1 MSPFP
6 RFGTAGGPPFGGLG
20 SLRDQALMAG
30 AHNPGVYPPTTMSV
44 YPTAGGLIVSSAPS
58 DLYGLGRPGFPSL
71 FSSPPTSLGTST
83 WAPRG
88 QGLPQGL
95 PDPNKKPLGSL
106 PPPGSLPPGS
116 LPPGSM
122 QPGSMPPG
130 SLPPLPG
137 GPLAP
142 PSSIPK
148 IKQQA
153 TTPLASPG
161 RNGSVGGLRT
171 NGTGDPH
178 GHRPRDHSRS
188 PMRPPSSAS
197 SMGSPLISSH
207 HNVSNPSL
215 DLSLKKDQDNNRSL
229 QGGSQSDHEIQVVGE
244 KVVNNHQHSVPNGN
258 GSRPPSSHNSMGV
271 GLPPGSKS
279 GGIMKN
285 PHVQPTSSTYSD
297 IVAKSLSMVRP
308 PMSSS
313 AMSNPFGLPPGSGL
327 PPGLYPQP
335 HGAAAL
341 GAHHPGGHPGANPFA
356 LDPFR
361 DPYRAALSNP
371 YLQSRESLIRLNQ
384 LMMTEQERIRMG
396 LASYPPGGVATPHS
410 QAAAAAALF
419 APPHSSAATPS
430 SMQGKPP
437 TIPAPPLG
445 YPPGYHPGLGLPL
458 PSPGQ
463 ATPTGLNGHNPGGSS
478 SYHAK

>member
-1 MSPFP
+1 
-6 RFGTAGGPPFGGLG
+6 
-20 SLRDQALMAG
+20 
-30 AHNPGVYPPTTMSV
+30 
-44 YPTAGGLIVSSAPS
+44 
-58 DLYGLGRPGFPSL
+58 
-71 FSSPPTSLGTST
+71 
-83 WAPRG
+83 
-88 QGLPQGL
+88 
-95 PDPNKKPLGSL
+95 
-106 PPPGSLPPGS
+106 
-116 LPPGSM
+116 
-122 QPGSMPPG
+122 
-130 SLPPLPG
+130 
-137 GPLAP
+137 
-142 PSSIPK
+142 
-148 IKQQA
+148 
-153 TTPLASPG
+153 
-161 RNGSVGGLRT
+161 
-171 NGTGDPH
+171 
-178 GHRPRDHSRS
+178 
-188 PMRPPSSAS
+188 
-197 SMGSPLISSH
+197 
-207 HNVSNPSL
+207 
-215 DLSLKKDQDNNRSL
+215 
-229 QGGSQSDHEIQVVGE
+229 
-244 KVVNNHQHSVPNGN
+244 VNNHQHSVPNGN

-271 GLPPGSKS
+271 GLPPGSKPP

-297 IVAKSLSMVRP
+297 IVAKSLSGMVRP

-313 AMSNPFGLPPGSGL
+313 AMPNPFGLPPGSGL
-327 PPGLYPQP
+327 PPGLYPPP

-341 GAHHPGGHPGANPFA
+341 GTHHGGHPGANPFA

-430 SMQGKPP
+430 SMLGKPP

-445 YPPGYHPGLGLPL
+445 YPPGYPPGLGLPL